1 MYIQIKTADCSQSKR
16 VEVSKLTSVEELKSL
31 VKEVLDVKPDRQR
44 LFFRGKQLEDGYK
57 VFDYNINLNDVVM
70 LMIKPDLSAFQHSKP
85 EEKKENESDK
95 ASTSQEVVESKYYK
109 VGDLVEAIDDLYGGW
124 FEGKIVGIEK
134 NTEPLTDTVSE
145 LAGDKEESEKS
156 EEEKRSAQNYAED
169 PALQDDGLLYKV
181 SFDFCSDDPP
191 IGFPLKN
198 VRPRMCSTIKLSD
211 IKVGD
216 MVLVNYNIESPTE
229 RGFWYDM
236 IVTEVTNKRA
246 TRRLIGTL
254 YVGRQR
260 TELRNCQI
268 LFTDEVV
275 KILKP
280 KLISERT
287 KEDDISM
294 STNNDTKRKS
304 APFCATCQDNPK
316 RKCKD
321 CSCQVCGGKDEPDR
335 QLMCDEC
342 DMAFHLRCL
351 NPPLDAIPD
360 IDEWYCP
367 LCKNDE
373 NEIVKAGDKLKESKK
388 KKKLP
393 SAKEDKTKRDW
404 GKGMAC
410 AGRTKECTIVP
421 PNHFGPIPG
430 VDVGTCWKF
439 RLNASEAGVH
449 RPPVSGIHGRDSE
462 GAYSIVLSGGYEDD
476 VDNGEE
482 FYYTG
487 SGGRD
492 LSGNKRTSEQCCDQ
506 TLTRMNL
513 ALAMNCNAPV
523 NKEKGAEA
531 KDWKGGKPVRVL
543 RNYKLAKH
551 SKYAPEEG
559 NRYDGIYKIVKYY
572 PEKGES
578 GFIVWRYLL
587 RRDDPAPAPWT
598 KEGKKNI
605 ERLGLT
611 MTYPDG
617 YEEMMAAK
625 EAAAK
630 EAAAKASSEDGV
642 KPKKRGRKSVL
653 AESTTDNPNT
663 KKAKMA
669 AYELDKETVSKIE
682 EDTLNEK
689 LWEACKKVLAEGK
702 MKFLAEVQQQFMC
715 ICCQEVVFD
724 PVTTD
729 CHHNICKACLKRSF
743 SAQVHNCPSC
753 RHELGK
759 DFELAVNDKLAG
771 TLLHLFPG
779 YEVGR

>member
-1 MYIQIKTADCSQSKR
+1 MYIQIKTADCSQTKR

-31 VKEVLDVKPDRQR
+31 VKDVLDVLPERQR

-70 LMIKPDLSAFQHSKP
+70 LMVKPDLSSFESSQSSA
-85 EEKKENESDK
+85 EKQSNESIK
-95 ASTSQEVVESKYYK
+95 PSTSKDVVESKYYK
-109 VGDLVEAIDDLYGGW
+109 VGDLIEAIDDLHGAW
-124 FEGKIVGIEK
+124 FEGKIVGIVR
-134 NTEPLTDTVSE
+134 NTEDVTDSISE
-145 LAGDKEESEKS
+145 LADDGKESEKTES
-156 EEEKRSAQNYAED
+156 EITAAKIYAGD
-169 PALQDDGLLYKV
+169 LTRQDDGLLYMV

-191 IGFPLKN
+191 IGFLLKHI
-198 VRPRMCSTIKLSD
+198 RPRMYNTLKIAD

-216 MVLVNYNIESPTE
+216 IVLVNYNIESPDE

-236 IVTEVTNKRA
+236 VVTDVSHKRS
-246 TRRLIGTL
+246 TQSLTGTL
-254 YVGRQR
+254 FVGRQR
-260 TELRNCQI
+260 TELRNCKI
-268 LFTDEVV
+268 LFANEVTR
-275 KILKP
+275 IMIP
-280 KLISERT
+280 KLLSDRSREDT
-287 KEDDISM
+287 KLM
-294 STNNDTKRKS
+294 SVDNPNKRKS
-304 APFCATCQDNPK
+304 APICSTCQDNPK

-321 CSCQVCGGKDEPDR
+321 CSCHVCGGKDEPDR

-342 DMAFHLRCL
+342 DMAYHLRCL

-373 NEIVKAGDKLKESKK
+373 NEIVKAGGKLKESKK
-388 KKKLP
+388 KMKLP

-410 AGRTKECTIVP
+410 AGRTKQCTIVP

-476 VDNGEE
+476 IDNGEE
-482 FYYTG
+482 FFYTG

-513 ALAMNCNAPV
+513 ALAVNCNAPV
-523 NKEKGAEA
+523 NKDKGAEA

-543 RNYKLAKH
+543 RNYKASKH
-551 SKYAPEEG
+551 SKYAPEDG
-559 NRYDGIYKIVKYY
+559 NRYDGIYKVVKYY

-578 GFIVWRYLL
+578 GFIVWRFLL
-587 RRDDPAPAPWT
+587 RRDDPSPAPWT
-598 KEGKKNI
+598 KEGKKQI
-605 ERLGLT
+605 ERLGLK
-611 MTYPDG
+611 MIYPDG

-625 EAAAK
+625 EAA
-630 EAAAKASSEDGV
+630 KAVDSPADSD
-642 KPKKRGRKSVL
+642 KPKKRQRKSVL
-653 AESTTDNPNT
+653 GESKSESPNT
-663 KKAKMA
+663 KKAKVA
-669 AYELDKETVSKIE
+669 AYKLDKETSVKISK
-682 EDTLNEK
+682 DTVNLKIWNT
-689 LWEACKKVLAEGK
+689 CKSVLSEGK
-702 MKFLAEVQQQFMC
+702 MKFLAEVQDQFMC
-715 ICCQEVVFD
+715 ICCQELVFN
-724 PVTTD
+724 PVTTV

-743 SAQVHNCPSC
+743 SAQVYNCPSC

-759 DFELAVNDKLAG
+759 HFELTVNEILASA
-771 TLLHLFPG
+771 LLHLFPG

>member
-31 VKEVLDVKPDRQR
+31 VEEALSVKPDRQR

-70 LMIKPDLSAFQHSKP
+70 LMVKPDLSAFAASGSSDVKD
-85 EEKKENESDK
+85 KKGCSK
-95 ASTSQEVVESKYYK
+95 ASTSKEVIKSNHYK

-124 FEGKIVGIEK
+124 FEGKIVEIVK

-145 LAGDKEESEKS
+145 LAGDKQDSEKT
-156 EEEKRSAQNYAED
+156 EEEAQAAKSYAED
-169 PALQDDGLLYKV
+169 PALQDDGLLYMV
-181 SFDFCSDDPP
+181 SFDFSSDDPP
-191 IGFPLKN
+191 IGFPLKH
-198 VRPRMCSTIKLSD
+198 VRPRMNTTVKFSD

-216 MVLVNYNIESPTE
+216 MVLVNYNIESPNE

-236 IVTEVTNKRA
+236 IVTEVSSKR
-246 TRRLIGTL
+246 TSRNLVGTL

-260 TELRNCQI
+260 TELRNCKI

-275 KILKP
+275 QILKP
-280 KLISERT
+280 KPISERT

-294 STNNDTKRKS
+294 TTENDNKRKN

-321 CSCQVCGGKDEPDR
+321 CSCQVCGGKDDPER

-342 DMAFHLRCL
+342 DMAYHLRCL

-367 LCKNDE
+367 ECKNDE

-393 SAKEDKTKRDW
+393 SAKEKEGKRDW

-492 LSGNKRTSEQCCDQ
+492 LSGNKRTSEQSCDQ

-513 ALAMNCNAPV
+513 ALALNCNAPV

-543 RNYKLAKH
+543 RNYKGAKH

-587 RRDDPAPAPWT
+587 RRDDPTPAPWT
-598 KEGKKNI
+598 KEGKKRI
-605 ERLGLT
+605 QSLGLT
-611 MTYPDG
+611 MIYPDG

-630 EAAAKASSEDGV
+630 AGSSEDGA
-642 KPKKRGRKSVL
+642 KPTKKRQRKSVL
-653 AESTTDNPNT
+653 GESTSDSPNT
-663 KKAKMA
+663 KKAKVA
-669 AYELDKETVSKIE
+669 AYELDSETS
-682 EDTLNEK
+682 EK
-689 LWEACKKVLAEGK
+689 LDQDTVNKKFWDSCKESLQEGK
-702 MKFLAEVQQQFMC
+702 MKFLAEVQEQFMC
-715 ICCQEVVFD
+715 ICCQEVVFN
-724 PVTTD
+724 PVTTE
-729 CHHNICKACLKRSF
+729 CNHNICKACLKRSF
-743 SAQVHNCPSC
+743 SAQVYNCPSC
-753 RHELGK
+753 RYELGK
-759 DFELAVNDKLAG
+759 DFELTVNENLASA
-771 TLLHLFPG
+771 LLHLFPG

>member
-16 VEVSKLTSVEELKSL
+16 VEVSKLTSVEELKTL
-31 VKEVLDVKPDRQR
+31 VEEVLDVKPDRQR
-44 LFFRGKQLEDGYK
+44 LFYRGKQLEDGYN

-70 LMIKPDLSAFQHSKP
+70 LMVKPDPSLLQS
-85 EEKKENESDK
+85 
-95 ASTSQEVVESKYYK
+95 STSTAETKDVEKPSTSNEKVESKYYK
-109 VGDLVEAIDDLYGGW
+109 VGDLIEAIDDLYGGW
-124 FEGKIVGIEK
+124 FEGKIVDIVK
-134 NTEPLTDTVSE
+134 NTEPLSDSVSE
-145 LAGDKEESEKS
+145 LAGEKEESEKS
-156 EEEKRSAQNYAED
+156 EEEKQSAKRYNED
-169 PALQDDGLLYKV
+169 PCLQDDGLLYMIN
-181 SFDFCSDDPP
+181 FDFCCDDPP
-191 IGFPLKN
+191 IGFPLKH
-198 VRPRMCSTIKLSD
+198 VRPRMCTTVKVSD

-216 MVLVNYNIESPTE
+216 MVLVNYNIESPDE

-236 IVTEVTNKRA
+236 IVTEVSNKR
-246 TRRLIGTL
+246 TSRKVVGTL

-260 TELRNCQI
+260 TELRNCKA
-268 LFTDEVV
+268 LFTDEIV
-275 KILKP
+275 KIMKP
-280 KLISERT
+280 KLVSERT
-287 KEDDISM
+287 KEDDILM
-294 STNNDTKRKS
+294 TTNNDTKRKS

-316 RKCKD
+316 RKCKE

-342 DMAFHLRCL
+342 DMAYHLRCL
-351 NPPLDAIPD
+351 NPPLEAIPD

-367 LCKNDE
+367 QCKNDE

-388 KKKLP
+388 KKRLP

-421 PNHFGPIPG
+421 ANHFGPIPG

-513 ALAMNCNAPV
+513 ALAMNCNAAV

-559 NRYDGIYKIVKYY
+559 NRYDGIYKVVKYY

-578 GFIVWRYLL
+578 GFIVWRFLL
-587 RRDDPAPAPWT
+587 RRDDPTPAPWT
-598 KEGKKNI
+598 KEGKKRL
-605 ERLGLT
+605 ESLGLT
-611 MTYPDG
+611 MIYPDG

-625 EAAAK
+625 EAK
-630 EAAAKASSEDGV
+630 AAAATEEGKS
-642 KPKKRGRKSVL
+642 KKRQRKSVL
-653 AESTTDNPNT
+653 GESSSDSPNT
-663 KKAKMA
+663 KKAKVA
-669 AYELDKETVSKIE
+669 AYKLDKETADRID
-682 EDTLNEK
+682 EDTINQK
-689 LWEACKKVLAEGK
+689 LWDTCKEALQEGK
-702 MKFLAEVQQQFMC
+702 MKFLAEIQQHFMC
-715 ICCQEVVFD
+715 ICCQELVYD

-729 CHHNICKACLKRSF
+729 CHHNLCKACLKRSF
-743 SAQVHNCPSC
+743 SAQVYNCPSC

-759 DFELAVNDKLAG
+759 QFELAVNEKLAS

>member
-31 VKEVLDVKPDRQR
+31 VEKELNVKQDRQR

-70 LMIKPDLSAFQHSKP
+70 LMIKPDLSAFRHSTS
-85 EEKKENESDK
+85 EEKKESESSK
-95 ASTSQEVVESKYYK
+95 PSTSQEVVESKYYK

-124 FEGKIVGIEK
+124 FEGKIVAIQK

-145 LAGDKEESEKS
+145 LAGDKEDSEKS
-156 EEEKRSAQNYAED
+156 EEEKKSAQSYAED
-169 PALQDDGLLYKV
+169 PVVQDDGLLYMV

-191 IGFPLKN
+191 IGFPLKH

-216 MVLVNYNIESPTE
+216 MVLVNYNIESPEE

-236 IVTEVTNKRA
+236 IVTEVANKRA
-246 TRRLIGTL
+246 SRRLVGTL

-260 TELRNCQI
+260 TELRNCKV

-294 STNNDTKRKS
+294 TTDNDNKRKS
-304 APFCATCQDNPK
+304 APFCSTCQDNPK
-316 RKCKD
+316 RKCKE
-321 CSCQVCGGKDEPDR
+321 CSCQVCGGKDEPER

-351 NPPLDAIPD
+351 NPPLEAIPD

-430 VDVGTCWKF
+430 IDVGTCWKF
-439 RLNASEAGVH
+439 RLGASEAGVH
-449 RPPVSGIHGRDSE
+449 RPPVSGIHGREDE

-492 LSGNKRTSEQCCDQ
+492 LSGNKRTSEQSSDQ
-506 TLTRMNL
+506 TLTRMNM
-513 ALAMNCNAPV
+513 ALARNCNAPV
-523 NKEKGAEA
+523 DEKKGAEA
-531 KDWKGGKPVRVL
+531 KDWKNGKPVRVL
-543 RNYKLAKH
+543 RNFKLAKH
-551 SKYAPEEG
+551 SKYAPEDG
-559 NRYDGIYKIVKYY
+559 NRYDGIYKLVKYY
-572 PEKGES
+572 PQKGES
-578 GFIVWRYLL
+578 GFKVWRYLF

-611 MTYPDG
+611 MIYPDG
-617 YEEMMAAK
+617 YEEMLAEKEAK
-625 EAAAK
+625 EAASK
-630 EAAAKASSEDGV
+630 AAAKDGAN
-642 KPKKRGRKSVL
+642 PKKRGRKSVL
-653 AESTTDNPNT
+653 GESATDSHNI

-669 AYELDKETVSKIE
+669 AYELDEETSSKIVQ
-682 EDTLNEK
+682 DSLNEK
-689 LWEACKKVLAEGK
+689 LWDTCKTVLAEGK

-724 PVTTD
+724 PVTTV
-729 CHHNICKACLKRSF
+729 CHHNICKDCLKRSF
-743 SAQVHNCPSC
+743 KAQVYNCPGC

-759 DFELAVNDKLAG
+759 DFEIVVNEKLASI
-771 TLLHLFPG
+771 LLHLFPG